1 MLGISYK
8 ILSLIVLEMTKLPT
22 CYCTIVFDLLKLIVP
37 FAKKNIHF
45 IITTL
50 KCMLD
55 HCLIGI
61 I

>member
-1 MLGISYK
+1 
-8 ILSLIVLEMTKLPT
+8 MTKLPT

-55 HCLIGI
+55 HCLIDRDYLKK
-61 I
+61 

>member
-22 CYCTIVFDLLKLIVP
+22 CYCTIVFDPLTKLIVP
-37 FAKKNIHF
+37 FAKKNIHL

-50 KCMLD
+50 
-55 HCLIGI
+55 HS
-61 I
+61 